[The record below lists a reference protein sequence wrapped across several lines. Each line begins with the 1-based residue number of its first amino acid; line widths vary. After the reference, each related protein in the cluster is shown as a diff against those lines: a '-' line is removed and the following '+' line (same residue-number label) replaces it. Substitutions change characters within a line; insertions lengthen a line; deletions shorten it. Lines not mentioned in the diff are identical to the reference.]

1 MIEGLDR
8 RLNNEI
14 IVLFLPGCV
23 SDRGYLVAPIDY
35 PHVQD
40 RPPDTKSEYKCRYY
54 VDEVGKRSLGE
65 KGKKVIEEVILKGP
79 GLSGLLGQFP
89 LKPYCV

>member
-35 PHVQD
+35 PHDQD
-40 RPPDTKSEYKCRYY
+40 RPPDTKSEYK
-54 VDEVGKRSLGE
+54 RS
-65 KGKKVIEEVILKGP
+65 
-79 GLSGLLGQFP
+79 
-89 LKPYCV
+89 